1 MGRVCY
7 DDRTNGPVIDMTH
20 ADLPARF
27 GSEFNDFLF
36 SSIGEDRNGLM
47 LSVASMLARLDLDP
61 WHEAASFAG
70 LPVAAATQ
78 KLTSLI
84 AALPDQAFKKFDPAA
99 LAAGLITLLPR
110 QRPPHRAIP
119 ARPPSVSGTT
129 LTPRKMVSVVVLLLF
144 MGFLATQF
152 FLSSREPP
160 TPGAAHHT
168 QAPSTDLH
176 RTPPTSQ

>member
-1 MGRVCY
+1 
-7 DDRTNGPVIDMTH
+7 MTH
-20 ADLPARF
+20 ADLPTRF

-110 QRPPHRAIP
+110 QRPAHRAIP
-119 ARPPSVSGTT
+119 TRPLSISGRT
-129 LTPRKMVSVVVLLLF
+129 LTPRKMVSIVLLVLF
-144 MGFLATQF
+144 MGFLAAQF
-152 FLSSREPP
+152 FPSSREPP
-160 TPGAAHHT
+160 PPGAAHHT
-168 QAPSTDLH
+168 RAPSTDLQG
-176 RTPPTSQ
+176 TPPTSQ